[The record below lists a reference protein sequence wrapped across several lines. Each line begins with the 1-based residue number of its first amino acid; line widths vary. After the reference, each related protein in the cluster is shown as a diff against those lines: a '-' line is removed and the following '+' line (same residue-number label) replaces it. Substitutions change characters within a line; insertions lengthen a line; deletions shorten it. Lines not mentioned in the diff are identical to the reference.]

1 MAHVSFNLNAKGVAN
16 VVLNRAEVHNA
27 FDETLIAELTNA
39 FKTLGADEKVRVI
52 VLSGEGKTFS
62 AGADINWM
70 KKMQSATK
78 EENLEDARKL
88 AQLFKTI
95 NDCPKPVIGVVQG
108 SAIGGGV
115 GLVACC
121 DHVVVAAG
129 TNFAFSEVRLGLVPA
144 TIAPYVARKIG
155 ETHARSLF
163 LSGDVFGADRALQIG
178 LVHEITPAASLNVRI
193 GEITEGYLKCGPQ
206 AVKYAKKLIA
216 DLHRP
221 DIIEYTAQ
229 LIAFVRSSPEGQ
241 DGMNAHMNKKLPS
254 WASPR

>member
-1 MAHVSFNLNAKGVAN
+1 MAHVSFNISAKGVAN
-16 VVLNRAEVHNA
+16 VVLNRADVHNA
-27 FDETLIAELTNA
+27 FDETLIAELTQA
-39 FKTLGADEKVRVI
+39 FQTLGADEKVRVV

-70 KKMQSATK
+70 KKMQTATK

-88 AQLFKTI
+88 AALFKTI

-108 SAIGGGV
+108 AAIGGGV
-115 GLVACC
+115 GLVSCC
-121 DHVVVAAG
+121 DHVIAASG

-163 LSGDVFGADRALQIG
+163 LSGDVFTAERAMHIG
-178 LVHEITPAASLNVRI
+178 LVHEIVPATSLNVRM
-193 GEITEGYLKCGPQ
+193 GEVIEAHLKCGPQ

-216 DLHRP
+216 DLHRS

-241 DGMNAHMNKKLPS
+241 EGMTAHMNKKLPN
-254 WASPR
+254 WAAPR